1 MFATLL
7 NHNNNSVVEESYSCT
22 FGYIMS
28 QTPSSNLRALQTLF
42 RSSRK
47 QYASIGRRIRPH
59 LDARVKHLIDDEQ
72 LGRKVA
78 TLLKPWLRK
87 QPHRSTRRYVLRQ
100 YGGARSYKQTLPT
113 AARAESRWRTSCIAA
128 LKRKQIHS

>member
-1 MFATLL
+1 
-7 NHNNNSVVEESYSCT
+7 
-22 FGYIMS
+22 MS
-28 QTPSSNLRALQTLF
+28 KHQSSQLRALQTLF

-59 LDARVKHLIDDEQ
+59 LDARVKHLVDDEQ

-78 TLLKPWLRK
+78 TLLKPWLHK
-87 QPHRSTRRYVLRQ
+87 QRQRHRSTRRSALRQ
-100 YGGARSYKQTLPT
+100 YGGARSYKQMLPA

-128 LKRKQIHS
+128 LKRKQTHS